1 MESLRFLL
9 VVSGFNL
16 DFSFKVYILPN
27 LKEIIEFM
35 TYFSYEQLKHM
46 ERKREKRRGLQ
57 ISIIKSCVFANYSNG
72 GKNNIEEEKYMMSS
86 FIFRDINSQKE

>member
-1 MESLRFLL
+1 
-9 VVSGFNL
+9 
-16 DFSFKVYILPN
+16 
-27 LKEIIEFM
+27 M

-57 ISIIKSCVFANYSNG
+57 ISIIKICVFANYSNG